1 MSISVDDAL
10 KIPKKMTPKKQI
22 SYSGPDS
29 PPYTDTVPVEV
40 KVDDK
45 AIERVKRQSEAE
57 ELQTGF
63 EKRLKTAGRRR
74 KSRKTK
80 RKSRKS
86 RRTRRRS

>member
-10 KIPKKMTPKKQI
+10 KMPKNMTPKKQI

-29 PPYTDTVPVEV
+29 PPYTYTMPVEV
-40 KVDDK
+40 NVDSSTIK
-45 AIERVKRQSEAE
+45 RVQRDSEAE

-63 EKRLKTAGRRR
+63 TKRMKTAGRKR

-80 RKSRKS
+80 RKTGKS

>member
-1 MSISVDDAL
+1 MSISLDQAL
-10 KIPKKMTPKKQI
+10 AYNPKNITPKGQT
-22 SYSGPDS
+22 SYPGS
-29 PPYTDTVPVEV
+29 PPDTDTVPVEV

-63 EKRLKTAGRRR
+63 EKRMKTAGRRR

-80 RKSRKS
+80 RKSKS

>member
-1 MSISVDDAL
+1 MSISLDQAL
-10 KIPKKMTPKKQI
+10 AYNPKNITPKGQT
-22 SYSGPDS
+22 SYPGS
-29 PPYTDTVPVEV
+29 PPDTDTVPVEV
-40 KVDDK
+40 KVDNK

-63 EKRLKTAGRRR
+63 EKRMKTAGRRR

-80 RKSRKS
+80 RKSKS

>member
-10 KIPKKMTPKKQI
+10 KMPKNMTPKKQI

-40 KVDDK
+40 NVDDK
-45 AIERVKRQSEAE
+45 AIQRVKREAEAE

-63 EKRLKTAGRRR
+63 TKRMKTAGRRR

-80 RKSRKS
+80 RTKKS

>member
-1 MSISVDDAL
+1 MSISVDDAI
-10 KIPKKMTPKKQI
+10 KMPKKMTPKKQI

-40 KVDDK
+40 NVDDK
-45 AIERVKRQSEAE
+45 AIQRVKREAEAE

-63 EKRLKTAGRRR
+63 TKRMKTAGRKR

-80 RKSRKS
+80 RKSKS

>member
-1 MSISVDDAL
+1 MSISLDQAL
-10 KIPKKMTPKKQI
+10 AYNPKNITPKGQT
-22 SYSGPDS
+22 SYPGS
-29 PPYTDTVPVEV
+29 PPDTDTVPVEV
-40 KVDDK
+40 KVDNK

-80 RKSRKS
+80 RKSKS
-86 RRTRRRS
+86 RRRSTRRS

>member
-10 KIPKKMTPKKQI
+10 KMPKNMTPKKQI

-40 KVDDK
+40 NVDDK
-45 AIERVKRQSEAE
+45 AIQRVKREAEAE

-63 EKRLKTAGRRR
+63 TKRMKTAGRR

-80 RKSRKS
+80 RKSKKS